1 MRLPA
6 DCRPQLDGL
15 KRTLMATEPLDP
27 STDPV
32 HARARAVQQHYA
44 PAEAR
49 ALGTL
54 AIFATLAILWVMVPV
69 GLGVLLG
76 TLLAFTAYP
85 RYQSLTRRTHRPALI
100 ATLVTLGT
108 ALTVAGT
115 LAVLAYLLIL
125 KGMALFAVMPQSMA
139 PGGAGDKIVQRL
151 EPLLHVA
158 GLEPAALADKL
169 RGAIGE
175 IAASLAGW
183 ATRIAGAVFE
193 GALALFFMSTTMYFV
208 LRRWGELGSRAEN
221 LMPLNPRHTR
231 RLLREMRRLGRVVVI
246 GNFGTAVLQ
255 GVIAGLGFAIARV
268 PEAAFLGAITA
279 VTSLV
284 PVVGTML
291 VWVPTALLLLA
302 GGHPVAGA
310 FTLTWGAFAVVGFC
324 DYAVRPVLVGGGE
337 SMSSWMMFVALFGGI
352 ELFGFVGV
360 LLGPM
365 IVGIALAA
373 LRLYERTRRF
383 RLGLH

>member
-1 MRLPA
+1 M
-6 DCRPQLDGL
+6 
-15 KRTLMATEPLDP
+15 TESLE
-27 STDPV
+27 
-32 HARARAVQQHYA
+32 HAVDAAHVRARAAQLHYA
-44 PAEAR
+44 PAESR

-54 AIFATLAILWVMVPV
+54 AILATFAILWVMVPV

-76 TLLAFTAYP
+76 TLLAFTAFP
-85 RYQSLTRRTHRPALI
+85 RFRSLTRRTHRPALI
-100 ATLVTLGT
+100 AALVTAAATL
-108 ALTVAGT
+108 AVAGT
-115 LAVLAYLLIL
+115 IGILGYLLIL

-139 PGGAGDKIVQRL
+139 PGGAGDKLVQHF
-151 EPLLHVA
+151 EPILHTV
-158 GLEPAALADKL
+158 GLEPAALADRL
-169 RGAIGE
+169 RGAIGS

-183 ATRIAGAVFE
+183 ATRVAGAVFE
-193 GALALFFMSTTMYFV
+193 SVLALFFLATTMYFV
-208 LRRWGELGSRAEN
+208 LRHWGELGKRAEH

-231 RLLREMRRLGRVVVI
+231 RLLREVRRLGRIVVI
-246 GNFGTAVLQ
+246 GNFGTAVIQ
-255 GVIAGLGFAIARV
+255 GVIAGVGFAIAHV
-268 PEAAFLGAITA
+268 PEAAFLGAMTA

-291 VWVPTALLLLA
+291 VWVPAGALLIA
-302 GGHPVAGA
+302 GGHPAAGA
-310 FTLTWGAFAVVGFC
+310 FVLVWSAIAVVGFC
-324 DYAVRPVLVGGGE
+324 DYAVRPALVGGGE

-365 IVGIALAA
+365 IVGVSVAA